1 MFLCFFIAELT
12 STKAAGAFDI
22 ALSLLEHCEVPP
34 MPDIF
39 SFKHQKSKGDHLAQY
54 QVMSQ
59 DEFKKRPFHVVWCF
73 DTTLIII
80 YGCCERLT
88 FHALKT
94 AVNISNDSHNCLYG
108 KKVYLT

>member
-34 MPDIF
+34 MPEIF

-54 QVMSQ
+54 QVMNQ
-59 DEFKKRPFHVVWCF
+59 DEFKNGYFMMSGAL
-73 DTTLIII
+73 TLHWLS
-80 YGCCERLT
+80 YMV
-88 FHALKT
+88 
-94 AVNISNDSHNCLYG
+94 AVKD
-108 KKVYLT
+108 